1 MKEKFRIVQRSEN
14 VFAIEKLVV
23 WTWKTEFWFFSK
35 THKKEEW
42 MRVDQFGQVLFPGA
56 QYYLP
61 SEKEALRVLNGF
73 SEYPK
78 YILSDEVEKSGKS
91 IEKKPSQGKSEV
103 NQSRKNKK
111 KK

>member
-1 MKEKFRIVQRSEN
+1 MKKKFRIVQRSEN

-23 WTWKTEFWFFSK
+23 WTWKTRFWFFYK

-73 SEYPK
+73 SKFPK
-78 YILSDEVEKSGKS
+78 YILPDETENAGKS
-91 IEKKPSQGKSEV
+91 IEKKPSQGKSEADL
-103 NQSRKNKK
+103 KPKGLMI
-111 KK
+111 